1 MKINILANF
10 AGSVFLIIFPA
21 FLFPVYLIIL
31 DAEKYGLFTF
41 YFVVLLYSKIFDFGV
56 TATFNRY
63 IARVDNKEFIYDLLK
78 NIEIIFIFI
87 CSIIFILVI
96 FNIDF
101 IINHWFE
108 ASKINSK
115 NLFLSTLLITLSVCF
130 RFFTSI
136 YRGGLNGLEKQ
147 VLTNSLRVLFEFLS
161 LFGGVILAYTL
172 SYFNNFNY
180 TFDIYFLFLYFVLVN
195 ILEFYFYRFVLMK
208 NLNYKNK
215 YFISFNFKPIIQI
228 SNFLSMSAISTLCW
242 FSVNWFDKIIFSGI
256 LNLKYYGYF
265 VTFSFLSSISLFL
278 VVPINTALLPR
289 IVKLYKEGSYEKIN
303 YYFQIIFSINF
314 LLIIANVL
322 FISLYSKEI
331 LLIWTGDFELAE
343 WSKQPLILYNLGYSA
358 AALINTFMVYFFATG
373 KLKFVTFAHLIWALS
388 TITLFIISSLYFDV
402 FYAGLFWFITNLFF
416 LFSIWLKFYQ
426 SSFNKINWKNLI
438 FNFSKILFI
447 GLFFYF
453 INYIFKENLIFL
465 NRLLLFILISIMY
478 FLFTC
483 ICLYVLNLYTKI
495 FDLLRLI
502 YLRKFN

>member
-10 AGSVFLIIFPA
+10 AGSVILIIFPA
-21 FLFPVYLIIL
+21 ILFPIYLIIL

-41 YFVVLLYSKIFDFGV
+41 YFVVLLYSKILDFGV
-56 TATFNRY
+56 SGTFNRY
-63 IARVDNKEFIYDLLK
+63 IARVNNKKFIYDLLK
-78 NIEIIFIFI
+78 NIEIIFIVISLF
-87 CSIIFILVI
+87 IFILVI
-96 FNIDF
+96 FNIEF
-101 IINHWFE
+101 IINYWFE

-115 NLFLSTLLITLSVCF
+115 NLFFSSLLITLSVCF
-130 RFFTSI
+130 RFFISI

-147 VLTNSLRVLFEFLS
+147 VLTNSFRVLFEFLS
-161 LFGGVILAYTL
+161 LFGGVILAYLL

-195 ILEFYFYRFVLMK
+195 ILEFYFYRFVLIK
-208 NLNYKNK
+208 SLNYNNK
-215 YFISFNFKPIIQI
+215 YFISFNFKPIKQI

-265 VTFSFLSSISLFL
+265 VTFSFLSSISLLL

-289 IVKLYKEGSYEKIN
+289 IVKLYKEDSFDKIN

-322 FISLYSKEI
+322 FISLYSREI

-358 AALINTFMVYFFATG
+358 AALINTFMVYFFASG
-373 KLKFVTFAHLIWALS
+373 KLKFVTYAHFIWALS
-388 TITLFIISSLYFDV
+388 TITLFVISSLYLNV
-402 FYAGLFWFITNLFF
+402 FYAGLFWFITNLCF
-416 LFSIWLKFYQ
+416 LIAICLRFIQL
-426 SSFNKINWKNLI
+426 SFQQINWRNLI
-438 FNFSKILFI
+438 YNFCKILFI
-447 GLFFYF
+447 GLVFYLINF
-453 INYIFKENLIFL
+453 IFRENLIFL
-465 NRLLLFILISIMY
+465 NRLLLLILIFIMY
-478 FLFTC
+478 FLFAS
-483 ICLYVLNLYTKI
+483 ICLYVLNLYTKLI
-495 FDLLRLI
+495 EFLRSI